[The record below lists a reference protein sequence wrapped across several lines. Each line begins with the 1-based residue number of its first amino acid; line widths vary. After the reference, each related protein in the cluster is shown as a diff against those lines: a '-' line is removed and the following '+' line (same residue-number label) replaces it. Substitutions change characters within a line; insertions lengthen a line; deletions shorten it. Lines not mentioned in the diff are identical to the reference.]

1 MYCFDLNH
9 KSSYFSKERNTPEFY
24 SALRIADKSGSPSYS
39 HFFHRNLESK
49 TEFLMILTLYKAQAH
64 ETTWQTVRSL
74 SKTDSEQAASVS
86 VTGWLPQNLKTQED
100 GFMPTRE
107 APSGPPR
114 VRIKDTRRWCLRRS
128 PPCRRRFTHCLKNN
142 DWMLL
147 ELQFNFKR
155 IKSGNVKCVILSFLC
170 VSLSLLQFLSI

>member
-86 VTGWLPQNLKTQED
+86 VTG
-100 GFMPTRE
+100 
-107 APSGPPR
+107 
-114 VRIKDTRRWCLRRS
+114 
-128 PPCRRRFTHCLKNN
+128 
-142 DWMLL
+142 
-147 ELQFNFKR
+147 
-155 IKSGNVKCVILSFLC
+155 
-170 VSLSLLQFLSI
+170 